1 MKVFCHAANLRE
13 KECDVKTA
21 SLQLKESLDYAKE
34 MGIPRVDFVG
44 EKIETL
50 TR

>member
-1 MKVFCHAANLRE
+1 MRCENNVFATR
-13 KECDVKTA
+13 
-21 SLQLKESLDYAKE
+21 KESLDYAKE
-34 MGIPRVDFVG
+34 MGIQRVDFVG